1 MTQLM
6 SSIKKG
12 GAGFVLLSF
21 FFCFT
26 ALFLI
31 PRFASAGFWD
41 LLSPTALLATLI
53 TGVSYVINTV
63 LSLFYT
69 FASILVGMALDFNA
83 GILGETNQLVAVGW
97 SIARDVANLGFVIII
112 VIMAIATIL
121 RFETYGAKAVLPKLI
136 AAAILVN
143 FSLTIAG
150 VFIKFTQI
158 LTDFFLQP
166 TKTQEGVSAYFGFV
180 TSVTTAFGPQR
191 LFLTPPDPLPPDPS
205 DQANWV
211 EEFGTAT
218 LTSIANMIFS
228 AVFILIATLVMF
240 GFFLMLLA
248 RYLHLTFLMIIS
260 PIVWLFWVIPDLS
273 GQFKTWWNSFL
284 KWTFFAP
291 AVSFFLYLALR
302 SAEQLSKTGLPAS
315 TSHDLGGLGGAMH
328 SIMSQG
334 AQMIVLAGIMLGG
347 LIIGQ
352 NMGVAGAQMAV
363 GAAKGIGKGIGKWA
377 GSKALRGGQEAI
389 RGAARFA
396 LNPKD
401 TYKSWREGI
410 KNRWTD
416 FKTRPFKVKE
426 RLEKAKEKTKEG
438 LGKLATMKPIE
449 TPSLASSLFNEV
461 GKATGLWSAKEKKP
475 AKTIADL
482 EKELEGK
489 EKQKDALMRLHLD
502 TTEIDQDIRD
512 IESKIQSIKDAKLR
526 ADLVLMDKD
535 EFERNLQEAEK
546 KLKDLENERETGG
559 AEART
564 PAKER
569 EYRAARREYELMK
582 KEEKFRKER
591 GGTTSSTD
599 DSTGGGLI
607 TKNIEEEFKKA
618 KKK

>member
-1 MTQLM
+1 M
-6 SSIKKG
+6 KKHFKKIG
-12 GAGFVLLSF
+12 VAFSVV
-21 FFCFT
+21 
-26 ALFLI
+26 FLI
-31 PRFASAGFWD
+31 
-41 LLSPTALLATLI
+41 LLLLPQEANACIGVLGAPTFTECLI
-53 TGVSYVINTV
+53 
-63 LSLFYT
+63 SLFQIVLN
-69 FASILVGMALDFNA
+69 FFNFVFGLFFSLGVWLVDLMMNFNLN
-83 GILGETNQLVAVGW
+83 IMNNNHLVDAGW
-97 SIARDVANLGFVIII
+97 SIARDIANLGFVLVI
-112 VIMAIATIL
+112 VIVAIATIL
-121 RFETYGAKAVLPKLI
+121 RFQTYGAKALLPKLI
-136 AAAILVN
+136 GAAILVN

-150 VFIKFTQI
+150 AFIGFSNV
-158 LTDFFLQP
+158 LTNFFMDKVGGTNNFP
-166 TKTQEGVSAYFGFV
+166 NVIAG
-180 TSVTTAFGPQR
+180 AFGPQK
-191 LFLTPPDPLPPDPS
+191 FLLPSEDPLPPNPADEAS
-205 DQANWV
+205 GFTY
-211 EEFGTAT
+211 FGAAVLISISS
-218 LTSIANMIFS
+218 LTF
-228 AVFILIATLVMF
+228 VVLFT
-240 GFFLMLLA
+240 LLA
-248 RYLHLTFLMIIS
+248 AIVMIALAFMLFLRYLYLSFLLVLAPII
-260 PIVWLFWVIPDLS
+260 WLFWVIPALS
-273 GQFKTWWNSFL
+273 GHFSKWWNKFFE
-284 KWTFFAP
+284 WVFFAP
-291 AVSFFLYLALR
+291 AVSFFLYLSIVTIERMGATKQNFET
-302 SAEQLSKTGLPAS
+302 SAQSAFGS
-315 TSHDLGGLGGAMH
+315 
-328 SIMSQG
+328 SIMAEVMAQG
-334 AQMIVLAGIMLGG
+334 MQMLVVAGIMVFG
-347 LIIGQ
+347 LILAQ
-352 NMGVAGAQMAV
+352 NTGIAGAQAAV
-363 GAAKGIGKGIGKWA
+363 GAAKGIGKGVGKWA

-401 TYKSWREGI
+401 TYKSWRDGI
-410 KNRWTD
+410 KNRWND

-461 GKATGLWSAKEKKP
+461 GKATGLWSPKEKKP

-591 GGTTSSTD
+591 GGA
-599 DSTGGGLI
+599 
-607 TKNIEEEFKKA
+607 TK
-618 KKK
+618 